1 MESSTEALAVFN
13 LNHTTILSPAMRIK
27 SASILFLENLSKK
40 KITIPLKNATDLVIT
55 ENGYVS
61 EIYGNP
67 KSGKTQIC

>member
-1 MESSTEALAVFN
+1 MESSTEALAVS
-13 LNHTTILSPAMRIK
+13 NHTTILSPAMRIK